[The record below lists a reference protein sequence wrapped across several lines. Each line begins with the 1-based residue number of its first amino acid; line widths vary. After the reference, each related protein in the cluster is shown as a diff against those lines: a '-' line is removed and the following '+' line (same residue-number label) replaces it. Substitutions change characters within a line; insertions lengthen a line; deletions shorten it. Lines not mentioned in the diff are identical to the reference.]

1 MSEETPAAGPALVAD
16 NTELDRMDLQHHLFE
31 MTLGGKLQEA
41 PIGKIHNCLD
51 VGTGTGIWAMDFAE
65 EHPEA
70 QVIGIDLSPTQP
82 EHVPPNLQFIIDDA
96 EDTWHYRAPF
106 DFIHSRMMVGSFGDW
121 PAFLS
126 RAFEWTVPG
135 GWIEL
140 QDVETVQ
147 SDDGSFTL
155 DPPSCDLA
163 KWWSLA
169 TEGFEK
175 AGRKM
180 RDQSK
185 DHKRLLEEAGYVDV
199 QEKVYKWP
207 INSWPKDKQMKQFG
221 VWTRENT
228 SAILEGLALAP
239 FTRFLGW
246 TVDEVQVLLAGCRKD
261 LKNTSL
267 HAYWTM

>member
-1 MSEETPAAGPALVAD
+1 MSEETPAAGPPLAPDNSDDDSGFSEISDRGTSRSSSTRVSYPALPPP
-16 NTELDRMDLQHHLFE
+16 L
-31 MTLGGKLQEA
+31 
-41 PIGKIHNCLD
+41 IS
-51 VGTGTGIWAMDFAE
+51 
-65 EHPEA
+65 A

-126 RAFEWTVPG
+126 RAFEWTLPG

-140 QDVETVQ
+140 QDVETLL
-147 SDDGSFTL
+147 SDDGTFAL

-163 KWWSLA
+163 KWWALA

-185 DHKRLLEEAGYVDV
+185 DHRRLLEEAGYVDI
-199 QEKVYKWP
+199 QEKLYKWP
-207 INSWPKDKQMKQFG
+207 INSWPKDRQMKQFG
-221 VWTRENT
+221 IWTRENT

-246 TVDEVQVLLAGCRKD
+246 TVEEVQVLLAGCRKD
-261 LKNTSL
+261 LRNTSI
-267 HAYWTM
+267 HAYWSIRMVWGRKPA